1 MICKIS
7 IVLLIL
13 SICSLIDGK
22 RLFFNNDDELE
33 LSNERAQMFLRS
45 MLNDDDSSDGNDESF
60 NKREFGTNC
69 VKCKF
74 GVNPC
79 CKPNICVKKFFW
91 DECMEIQTK

>member
-13 SICSLIDGK
+13 SICSLIDSK

-33 LSNERAQMFLRS
+33 LSNERAQMFLSS
-45 MLNDDDSSDGNDESF
+45 MLNDNDDSNDESL
-60 NKREFGTNC
+60 NKREFGIDC
-69 VKCKF
+69 VRCKF
-74 GVNPC
+74 GLNPC

-91 DECMEIQTK
+91 DECMEIKIK